1 MTYTPVNYE
10 IILTCLGRVKTVLY
24 AVAFYGRFEF
34 LLRSSSWERRTT
46 MMSWCAWSGWKVWH
60 LCRAYVDFLI
70 IASAHVIISLTSRE
84 VLANVYLLRGLVCYI
99 MMQERYYLVSTLGC
113 GLNNCGSKQ
122 RSTHPI
128 VLAKLANQSKRSFQM
143 INMKSYAWQS

>member
-1 MTYTPVNYE
+1 M
-10 IILTCLGRVKTVLY
+10 
-24 AVAFYGRFEF
+24 
-34 LLRSSSWERRTT
+34 
-46 MMSWCAWSGWKVWH
+46 
-60 LCRAYVDFLI
+60 DFLI

-122 RSTHPI
+122 RSTHPF
-128 VLAKLANQSKRSFQM
+128 VLAKLANQRESKRAFQM
-143 INMKSYAWQS
+143 LNMKSYA